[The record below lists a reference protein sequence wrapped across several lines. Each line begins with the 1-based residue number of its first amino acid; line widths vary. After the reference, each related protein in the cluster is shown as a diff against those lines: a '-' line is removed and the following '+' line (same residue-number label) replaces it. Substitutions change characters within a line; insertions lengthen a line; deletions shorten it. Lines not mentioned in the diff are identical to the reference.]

1 MKIKTITIGLLLMGI
16 LLPTN
21 MYAKG
26 GDGWRKLRRGLK
38 KAAGAV
44 FEGTVG
50 ALCQQSCVNVGYS
63 QEESIN
69 MTRDALDFVGFN
81 TQNVDKGIE
90 FINADNKFEKQ
101 NIAKNLAFDV
111 TAAVAPNSELV
122 EYFRQ
127 TIDAQLTY
135 QSERTRATSDEERKA
150 AFDKRSR
157 TLAYIHYDAYQEA
170 KEKRAQILA
179 EKLRIKHQLEDKGYD
194 PEMAKELAGTI
205 FAIQKSDLP
214 ESEKDQLLR
223 RYGFSESPAE
233 IRSYVNE
240 IMNEYSNN
248 VAETEQARLEAE
260 KREAE
265 RLEAE
270 RRERER
276 IEAERR
282 AAEEKRLA
290 IEKISNV
297 VLCEYKFDVVELSD
311 FQKQELDKVAGI
323 MNKYNDVSIL
333 LTGHTCKIGYKNI
346 NQRKGLQ
353 RANAAKDYLVGKG
366 VAGERIQTDS
376 KGELEPIADSN
387 TYEGRARNRRVE
399 LLIIK

>member
-1 MKIKTITIGLLLMGI
+1 MKIKTITICILLMGV
-16 LLPTN
+16 LLPIN

-26 GDGWRKLRRGLK
+26 GDGWRRFWGGVK
-38 KAAGAV
+38 KVAGAV
-44 FEGTVG
+44 FEGAAG
-50 ALCQQSCVNVGYS
+50 ALCQQSCVKAGYS
-63 QEESIN
+63 QEEATN
-69 MTRDALDFVGFN
+69 MTRNALEFVGFN
-81 TQNVDKGIE
+81 TQNVDRGIE
-90 FINADNKFEKQ
+90 YINADNKFEKQ
-101 NIAKNLAFDV
+101 NLAKDLAFDV
-111 TAAVAPNSELV
+111 VAEVAPNSGLV

-127 TIDAQLTY
+127 TTDAQLTY
-135 QSERTRATSDEERKA
+135 LSERTRATTDEERKA

-179 EKLRIKHQLEDKGYD
+179 EKMQIKKQLIAKGYD
-194 PEMAKELAGTI
+194 PEMATEVAGSI

-214 ESEKDQLLR
+214 ENEKEQLLR
-223 RYGFSESPAE
+223 SYGFSESPAE

-240 IMNEYSNN
+240 IMNVYSNN
-248 VAETEQARLEAE
+248 DAEAEQARLEAE

-270 RRERER
+270 RLERER

-282 AAEEKRLA
+282 AAEEKKVA

-311 FQKQELDKVAGI
+311 SQKQELDKVAEV

-353 RANAAKDYLVGKG
+353 RANGAKDYLVGKG
-366 VAGERIQTDS
+366 IAEERIQTDS
-376 KGELEPIADSN
+376 KGELEPIADNN
-387 TYEGRARNRRVE
+387 TFEGRAKNRRVE
-399 LLIIK
+399 ISIAK